1 MNDTLTVRQEGRPAA
16 RDRRAGRSTRRRSG
30 TTPAGSGQGL
40 ETSVGAIA
48 EQRQIFNDHLRP
60 ECPLLSLVRARIA
73 STPSFRTGCSS
84 RRAPDRRASKRWT
97 APGDEELEAI
107 LARIVRRT
115 AKVLERLEEDFELDG
130 AKDALAGIQAEQ
142 VQQRLRHPEP
152 FEPTRRSAFLE
163 GYSLHAGVRVHG
175 NDLQGREQLC
185 RYILRPPLALHRLSR
200 STDGALL
207 YRMKRPR
214 RGSSWLRLTPGELLA
229 KLATLIPPPRV
240 HGVRCHGVF
249 ARTPGCAGASS
260 PRPARTPGPPRR
272 PRPRPPRD
280 ERRQCRRHR
289 RSRGPLLHRREGATA
304 SPGRSFSGRYS
315 PSMCWPAPS
324 ARGGS
329 R

>member
-1 MNDTLTVRQEGRPAA
+1 MFIEEGTGPARFETL
-16 RDRRAGRSTRRRSG
+16 
-30 TTPAGSGQGL
+30 
-40 ETSVGAIA
+40 
-48 EQRQIFNDHLRP
+48 N
-60 ECPLLSLVRARIA
+60 
-73 STPSFRTGCSS
+73 
-84 RRAPDRRASKRWT
+84 

-207 YRMKRPR
+207 YRTKRPR
-214 RGSSWLRLTPGELLA
+214 RGSLWLRLTPGELLA

-240 HGVRCHGVF
+240 HGVRYHGVF
-249 ARTPGCAGASS
+249 APNSRMRRRVVPEAGADAG
-260 PRPARTPGPPRR
+260 PA
-272 PRPRPPRD
+272 
-280 ERRQCRRHR
+280 
-289 RSRGPLLHRREGATA
+289 
-304 SPGRSFSGRYS
+304 
-315 PSMCWPAPS
+315 PAPS
-324 ARGGS
+324 ASPAARRATSDERRATSDERRATSDERRATPVSPAPPVKGAPAPPPRRSYRVPWAELLRKVFAVDVLACPKCEGRLEMIAFIS
-329 R
+329 DQGIARKILEHLELDAPPVAAARRVPESIDPTPDYDVADPVYEA